1 MYTRVWTMRHL
12 LKTSEP
18 NIRETE
24 MEKLNRTGRAVQ
36 KNKFLFGVRA
46 RVHDRTRNELDG
58 VSVPTKGRQTKLS
71 KYGGCVLVSLLT
83 PLLFF
88 LSTFPFFLISLA
100 VFTLLSLYN
109 RTLVRPICSFEP
121 RIHSEYCEKIVKLKI
136 KQKQRI
142 FTMYATPSV
151 VTESL
156 LSIVQFVSWS
166 GC

>member
-1 MYTRVWTMRHL
+1 MRHL

-88 LSTFPFFLISLA
+88 FINVPFFPDFSRCFYPF
-100 VFTLLSLYN
+100 VF
-109 RTLVRPICSFEP
+109 I
-121 RIHSEYCEKIVKLKI
+121 
-136 KQKQRI
+136 
-142 FTMYATPSV
+142 
-151 VTESL
+151 
-156 LSIVQFVSWS
+156 
-166 GC
+166 

>member
-1 MYTRVWTMRHL
+1 MRHL

-18 NIRETE
+18 NIREIE
-24 MEKLNRTGRAVQ
+24 MEKLNRTTGRAVQ
-36 KNKFLFGVRA
+36 KNKFLFGVGA

-83 PLLFF
+83 PPLFF
-88 LSTFPFFLISLA
+88 FIYVPLFFLISLA

-109 RTLVRPICSFEP
+109 RTLVRSICSSEP

-142 FTMYATPSV
+142 FTMYAVPSV
-151 VTESL
+151 ATESL
-156 LSIVQFVSWS
+156 LSIVQFMSWS

>member
-1 MYTRVWTMRHL
+1 MHHL

-24 MEKLNRTGRAVQ
+24 MEKLNRTTGRAVR

-46 RVHDRTRNELDG
+46 RVHNRTRNELDR

-88 LSTFPFFLISLA
+88 FLSTFPFFLISLA

-109 RTLVRPICSFEP
+109 RTLVRSICSFEP

-136 KQKQRI
+136 TQKQRI

-156 LSIVQFVSWS
+156 LSIVQFMS
-166 GC
+166 